1 MMVSRAAP
9 EGELR
14 EFNFTNIIKSALK
27 STIYLPFVV
36 KFVILADNFEL
47 SDVFLNAVG
56 RAEKI

>member
-1 MMVSRAAP
+1 MISVSRAAP
-9 EGELR
+9 GGELR

-47 SDVFLNAVG
+47 LDAFF
-56 RAEKI
+56 